1 MPTRPSIPAR
11 IALRRPSLSPADVF
25 VGALM
30 LALFYVAVRLGR
42 AMTVNFTPGHSTER
56 ISTNLSNLPYY
67 AARSLTRMLIALG
80 ISTVFTFVYGTA
92 AARLP
97 RAQKIMVPILDIL
110 QSIPI
115 LVFLPFSLAVF
126 INLFSGSLLGVE
138 AASIFVIFTSRGW
151 AMREG

>member
-1 MPTRPSIPAR
+1 
-11 IALRRPSLSPADVF
+11 
-25 VGALM
+25 M

-92 AARLP
+92 AARLF

-115 LVFLPFSLAVF
+115 LVLLPFSLAVF
-126 INLFSGSLLGVE
+126 INVLGQS
-138 AASIFVIFTSRGW
+138 AG
-151 AMREG
+151 G

>member
-11 IALRRPSLSPADVF
+11 IALRRPSLSPADMF

-80 ISTVFTFVYGTA
+80 ISTVFTFMYGTA
-92 AARLP
+92 AARLF

-115 LVFLPFSLAVF
+115 LVLLPFSLAVF
-126 INLFSGSLLGVE
+126 INVLGQS
-138 AASIFVIFTSRGW
+138 AG
-151 AMREG
+151 G